1 MQMTGC
7 WVVANTPCI
16 TPNTPPNNYTIAQQ
30 HKGSQSRYLH
40 EASIKFGNCRWGRT
54 FHPLCRAWP
63 WPECLARL
71 FGIFV
76 RCLGFYYDISAITV
90 VRAPHRRGTLSGTSG
105 ERGETGAGTRILISS
120 DRVSSLAW
128 IQRRR
133 QLRLPG
139 MAQCYTELQHY
150 CYIQTGSL
158 GLCFTLQLT
167 RDTWHVGGHV
177 ASTRDGNTG
186 HVKQREPE
194 TEALWRR
201 GVGSN
206 QDKAAQPSVTSP

>member
-1 MQMTGC
+1 M
-7 WVVANTPCI
+7 ANTPCI
-16 TPNTPPNNYTIAQQ
+16 TPNTPPNNYLQNRKP
-30 HKGSQSRYLH
+30 HSQSAGYFH
-40 EASIKFGNCRWGRT
+40 ELGGNYKIWKLTVRPH
-54 FHPLCRAWP
+54 FPSFVS
-63 WPECLARL
+63 LALVSAGLVRL

-139 MAQCYTELQHY
+139 MASVTPSYNIIVTSRLALWVCVLHY
-150 CYIQTGSL
+150 NR
-158 GLCFTLQLT
+158 
-167 RDTWHVGGHV
+167 RDT
-177 ASTRDGNTG
+177 
-186 HVKQREPE
+186 
-194 TEALWRR
+194 
-201 GVGSN
+201 
-206 QDKAAQPSVTSP
+206 

>member
-139 MAQCYTELQHY
+139 MASVTPSYNITVTSRLALWVCVLHY
-150 CYIQTGSL
+150 NR
-158 GLCFTLQLT
+158 
-167 RDTWHVGGHV
+167 RDTWHVRGHV
-177 ASTRDGNTG
+177 GIQDTWS
-186 HVKQREPE
+186 RENPE